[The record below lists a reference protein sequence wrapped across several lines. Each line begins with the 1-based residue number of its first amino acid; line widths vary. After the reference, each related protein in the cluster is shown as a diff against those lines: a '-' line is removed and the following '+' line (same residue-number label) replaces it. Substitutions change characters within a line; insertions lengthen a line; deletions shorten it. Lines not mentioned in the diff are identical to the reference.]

1 MTSPVS
7 MFLFM
12 CLCMCVCVS
21 MFRCVHIKS
30 QLKSETACNRYFKW
44 KITSQRKFKK
54 YIKDFHRLSSFIWI
68 KYADKGSSPGF
79 TGIFYSHEKSIS
91 KRRALPEIFSSISW
105 YWFWIRIRITA
116 SVSCHTKSYALKHE
130 FAVHSY
136 RNFIVFIA
144 HVRMAHR
151 LHGTQDTNSMWLS
164 NQILVR

>member
-91 KRRALPEIFSSISW
+91 KRSSTRNILFNILILVLNSHSHHRVCQLSHQIICVKT
-105 YWFWIRIRITA
+105 WICC
-116 SVSCHTKSYALKHE
+116 SFVSK
-130 FAVHSY
+130 F
-136 RNFIVFIA
+136 
-144 HVRMAHR
+144 HR
-151 LHGTQDTNSMWLS
+151 LHCSRSHGSPSPWDAGHKFNVT
-164 NQILVR
+164 